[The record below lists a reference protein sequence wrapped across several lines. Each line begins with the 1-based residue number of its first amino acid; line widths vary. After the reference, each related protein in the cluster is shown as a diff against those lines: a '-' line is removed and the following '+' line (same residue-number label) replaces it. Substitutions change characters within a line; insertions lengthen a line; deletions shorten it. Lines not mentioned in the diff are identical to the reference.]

1 MLRYDQ
7 NKDSTVQYERYERT
21 RQLFRM
27 ALRRGARGTG
37 SSAGFLDRRTA
48 VQPIPD
54 LTLMGT
60 IPWVLVGGIA
70 LRAYMPERMTQD
82 VDILIHAQDEQ
93 AARAA
98 FLQAGYTITG
108 PLAIGGFTAHPPSGM
123 PIDVLTSTAPWLDQ
137 AFAHPG
143 RDAAGYAVLPRPY
156 LMLLK
161 MQAGRPQDWVDVQRM
176 LRDTPAAERAAT
188 RTLIGRYAPDLVEDY
203 DSLITL
209 ADWEFGSDV

>member
-1 MLRYDQ
+1 M
-7 NKDSTVQYERYERT
+7 QYEWYERT

-48 VQPIPD
+48 VQPMPD

-70 LRAYMPERMTQD
+70 LRAYMPEQMTQD
-82 VDILIHAQDEQ
+82 VDILIHAQHEQ

-98 FLQAGYTITG
+98 FLQAGYAVTG
-108 PLAIGGFTAHPPSGM
+108 PGAIGRFTAHPPSSM
-123 PIDVLTSTAPWLDQ
+123 PIDVPTGTAPWLDQ
-137 AFAHPG
+137 ALAHPG
-143 RDAAGYAVLPRPY
+143 RDVAAYPVLPRPY

-161 MQAGRPQDWVDVQRM
+161 MQAGRPQDWVDVRRM
-176 LRDTPAAERAAT
+176 LRDTPSAERAEM

-209 ADWEFGSDV
+209 ANWEFGLDD